1 MQVSATRKMKLLTE
15 KMIARKEDHV
25 GWMIFNNP
33 ARRNALSLEMWTAMG
48 DIMADF
54 QADEEI
60 RVAVMAGAGEKA
72 FVSGAD
78 ISEFEK
84 HRSTADAEEEYNQI
98 SSSAQRILKSF
109 DKPLIAMIQGFCIG
123 GGLAVALTADIRIA
137 SEDSQFAIPAARL
150 GLGYGFD
157 GLKVLSDLVG
167 PSSAK
172 DILFSARR
180 LDATEAIRIGLVN
193 QVVPSESL
201 EDAVRTYVEKLSAN
215 APLTI
220 RAAKAAVNE
229 GLKDPA
235 SRDLEKL
242 ESNIRTIFD
251 SEDYKEGRRAFMEK
265 REPVFR
271 GH

>member
-84 HRSTADAEEEYNQI
+84 HRSTADAEEEYNRI
-98 SSSAQRILKSF
+98 SSSAQRILKDF
-109 DKPLIAMIQGFCIG
+109 DKPLVAMILLSASDVVYRNVAGVGVPASIQLNEMLMVAMTFGALAATQMRDGHVSVDLATSRLTPRVANLLQAAGLLVSALVTAWATWASWHIAVDALRSAEVSIG
-123 GGLAVALTADIRIA
+123 IANMPTWPSRFLVTIGLGVLTAEIA
-137 SEDSQFAIPAARL
+137 ASAL
-150 GLGYGFD
+150 GL
-157 GLKVLSDLVG
+157 
-167 PSSAK
+167 
-172 DILFSARR
+172 IL
-180 LDATEAIRIGLVN
+180 E
-193 QVVPSESL
+193 PSERHAHEL
-201 EDAVRTYVEKLSAN
+201 AGDV
-215 APLTI
+215 
-220 RAAKAAVNE
+220 
-229 GLKDPA
+229 
-235 SRDLEKL
+235 
-242 ESNIRTIFD
+242 
-251 SEDYKEGRRAFMEK
+251 
-265 REPVFR
+265 
-271 GH
+271 

>member
-1 MQVSATRKMKLLTE
+1 MTTTQQKVLRTD
-15 KMIARKEDHV
+15 KMISRKEKNV

-33 ARRNALSLEMWTAMG
+33 ARHNALSLDMWVAMG
-48 DIMADF
+48 EIMADF
-54 QADEEI
+54 QADKQI
-60 RVAVMAGAGEKA
+60 RVVVMAGAGEKA

-84 HRSTADAEEEYNQI
+84 HRSTANAEEEYNRI
-98 SSSAQRILKSF
+98 SSKSQSILENF

-137 SEDSQFAIPAARL
+137 NEDSQFAIPAARL
-150 GLGYGFD
+150 GLGYGFH
-157 GLKVLSDLVG
+157 GLKILTDLVG

-180 LDATEAIRIGLVN
+180 IDATEAARIGLVN
-193 QVVPSESL
+193 QVIASDAI
-201 EDAVRTYVEKLSAN
+201 EDAVRAYVETLCAN

-220 RAAKAAVNE
+220 QAAKASVNE
-229 GLKDPA
+229 ALKDPSA
-235 SRDLEKL
+235 RDLETL
-242 ESNIRTIFD
+242 NNNVRAIFD
-251 SEDYKEGRRAFMEK
+251 SDDYKEGRQAFMEK
-265 REPVFR
+265 REPRFR

>member
-1 MQVSATRKMKLLTE
+1 MQVSATRTMKLLTE

-84 HRSTADAEEEYNQI
+84 HRSTADAEEEYNRI
-98 SSSAQRILKSF
+98 SSSAQSILKDF

>member
-1 MQVSATRKMKLLTE
+1 MSETRKTKLLTE
-15 KMIARKEDHV
+15 KMLARKEGHV

-48 DIMADF
+48 DIMSDF
-54 QADEEI
+54 QADKEI

-84 HRSTADAEEEYNQI
+84 HRSTADAEEEYNRI
-98 SSSAQRILKSF
+98 SSDSQRVLKDF
-109 DKPLIAMIQGFCIG
+109 DKPLIAMIKGFCIG

-180 LDATEAIRIGLVN
+180 LDAKEAIRIGLVN
-193 QVVPSESL
+193 QVVPSKSL
-201 EDAVRTYVEKLSAN
+201 EDTVRTYVEMLSAN

-220 RAAKAAVNE
+220 QAAKAAVNE
-229 GLKDPA
+229 GLKDPEA
-235 SRDLEKL
+235 RDLESL
-242 ESNIRTIFD
+242 ESSIRTIFD
-251 SEDYKEGRRAFMEK
+251 SDDYKEGRRAFMEK

>member
-1 MQVSATRKMKLLTE
+1 MTAAREMKLPTE
-15 KMIARKEDHV
+15 KMIAQKEGHV

-33 ARRNALSLEMWTAMG
+33 SRRNALSLEMWTAIG
-48 DIMADF
+48 KIIAEF
-54 QADEEI
+54 QADKEI
-60 RVAVMAGAGEKA
+60 RVVVMAGAGEKA

-84 HRSTADAEEEYNQI
+84 HRSTANAEEEYNRI
-98 SSSAQRILKSF
+98 SSSSQQALKDF

-137 SEDSQFAIPAARL
+137 SEDSQFGIPAARL

-180 LDATEAIRIGLVN
+180 LDAAEAIRIGLVN
-193 QVVPSESL
+193 QVVPREGL
-201 EDAVRTYVEKLSAN
+201 EEVVRTYVEKLSAN

-220 RAAKAAVNE
+220 QAAKAAVNE

-235 SRDLEKL
+235 SRDLKNL
-242 ESNIRTIFD
+242 ENNIRAIFD
-251 SEDYKEGRRAFMEK
+251 SDDYKEGRRAFMEK

>member
-1 MQVSATRKMKLLTE
+1 
-15 KMIARKEDHV
+15 
-25 GWMIFNNP
+25 
-33 ARRNALSLEMWTAMG
+33 
-48 DIMADF
+48 
-54 QADEEI
+54 
-60 RVAVMAGAGEKA
+60 
-72 FVSGAD
+72 
-78 ISEFEK
+78 
-84 HRSTADAEEEYNQI
+84 
-98 SSSAQRILKSF
+98 
-109 DKPLIAMIQGFCIG
+109 MIQGFCIG

-150 GLGYGFD
+150 GLAYGFD

>member
-78 ISEFEK
+78 
-84 HRSTADAEEEYNQI
+84 AEEEYNRI
-98 SSSAQRILKSF
+98 SSSAQRILKDF